1 MKYFI
6 KTFGCQ
12 MNYSDSERIATVL
25 ENLGFQE
32 ASLINEA
39 TLVIINT
46 CGVRQMAEDR
56 VYGLV
61 HNLRFKNK
69 DLGFKIILTGCL
81 ADRKNVYRKLKDKVD
96 LFVDIKNFRKDV
108 KKFLKSYILNLNS
121 CQDNSARSYLSIKPK
136 YKKSYFAYVPIMT
149 GCNNFCAYCVVPYA
163 RGREISRDSGE
174 IIKEIKGLIKKGY
187 KEIMLLGQN
196 VNSYQFIDKNSSAEA
211 LAKADRIITFPKL
224 LKKIIAIPGS
234 FKISFMT
241 SHPKDMSDELIDIIA
256 QSPKISKTI
265 HLPVQSGDSQILKKM
280 NRKYSATHY
289 LNLIKKIRQK
299 IPSVRIS
306 TDIIVGF
313 PGETKKQF
321 ENTVK
326 LCQKVGFVK
335 SYTSQY
341 SPRPGTAAA
350 KLNDNIP
357 KAEKKRR
364 WKILDEM
371 INKK

>member
-1 MKYFI
+1 
-6 KTFGCQ
+6 

-241 SHPKDMSDELIDIIA
+241 SHQKDMSDELIDIIA